1 MHELSIA
8 QSIRDAAV
16 CQMQHAGGT
25 TIDTIELS
33 IGVFSGINL
42 EALDFVWPL
51 AVKGSPL
58 EQAVRTIHVIEGEAL
73 CPECGLNFAPIQFFD
88 ACPQCG
94 NPFTILS
101 HGKEMTIKSLT
112 IH

>member
-16 CQMQHAGGT
+16 GELQKAGGT
-25 TIDTIELS
+25 AIDSIELS

-58 EQAVRTIHVIEGEAL
+58 EQAVRIIRVIEGEAL
-73 CPECGLNFAPIQFFD
+73 CRECGCTYSPVQFFD
-88 ACPQCG
+88 ACPSCG
-94 NPFTILS
+94 NPFTIIS
-101 HGKEMTIKSLT
+101 HGKEMTINSLT